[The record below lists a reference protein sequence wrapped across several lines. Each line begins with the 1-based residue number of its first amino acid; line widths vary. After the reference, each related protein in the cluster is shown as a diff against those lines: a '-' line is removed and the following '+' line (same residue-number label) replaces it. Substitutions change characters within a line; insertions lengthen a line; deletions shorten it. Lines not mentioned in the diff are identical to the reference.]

1 MTTELLSRQAAAEWL
16 AQQFPDKRPDQ
27 WALWLRNNAN
37 AARPAVYRVA
47 VEQVGRGSF
56 YRQEELERF
65 AVWERSRQTGQLSPR
80 AMEALR
86 AVGFNER
93 GGSSTG
99 RRFDVSSIS
108 RQYDEATGTP
118 FVQLMVTNPHLLVY
132 RLPVEQAL
140 EIADQ
145 LAAEAGGR
153 RQQATYSTVTDNAD
167 VVVKR
172 KA

>member
-16 AQQFPDKRPDQ
+16 AQQFPEKRPDQ

-37 AARPAVYRVA
+37 AARPAIYRVA

-56 YRQEELERF
+56 YRQEELQRF
-65 AVWERSRQTGQLSPR
+65 ATWERSRQTGQLSPR

-99 RRFDVSSIS
+99 RRFDVTGIS

-118 FVQLMVTNPHLLVY
+118 FVQLIVNNPHLLVY
-132 RLPVEQAL
+132 RLPVEQAI

-145 LAAEAGGR
+145 LVAEAGGR
-153 RQQATYSTVTDNAD
+153 PEQGTYRTVTENAD

-172 KA
+172 KG

>member
-1 MTTELLSRQAAAEWL
+1 MTSDLLSRQAAAKWL
-16 AQQFPDKRPDQ
+16 AQQLPDKSPDQ

-37 AARPAVYRVA
+37 TARPAIYRIA
-47 VEQVGRGSF
+47 IERVGRGSF
-56 YRQEELERF
+56 YRQNELERF

-80 AMEALR
+80 AMEALC

-99 RRFDVSSIS
+99 RRFDVTGIS

-118 FVQLMVTNPHLLVY
+118 FVQLIVTNPHLLVY
-132 RLPVEQAL
+132 RLPVEQAR
-140 EIADQ
+140 EIAAQ
-145 LAAEAGGR
+145 LVTEAGGQA
-153 RQQATYSTVTDNAD
+153 QQAKYQTVTENAD

-172 KA
+172 KE